1 MSSSGFSQSLLAEIQ
16 SQGIVG
22 LDLDGCISEL
32 ACAKSNRLLASNK
45 KCVHE
50 KAAILAAFS
59 IGTIKCN
66 QTVRARSRM
75 NANRTSCKI
84 RVN

>member
-1 MSSSGFSQSLLAEIQ
+1 MWAETQ

-32 ACAKSNRLLASNK
+32 ACAKSNRLLAFDK
-45 KCVHE
+45 KSVHE

-59 IGTIKCN
+59 IGKIKWK
-66 QTVRARSRM
+66 QTVRARTRM
-75 NANRTSCKI
+75 NANHTSW
-84 RVN
+84 